1 MNIDIG
7 VDFGTNNVVIYSE
20 GKGIVLSEP
29 SLVAYNMKKK
39 KAVAIGNEA
48 AQMLGKAPPYIKIIR
63 PLENGSISDFKM
75 AEVLLKGLLTKIFG
89 NLFFKPTVAMCV
101 PSGITGI
108 ERSAFIST
116 ALAAGARQVIL
127 IEAPLASAIGC
138 GIDFK
143 VSRGNMIVDIGAGST
158 DIAVVSFGGVVD
170 SHSERT
176 GGYDMDEAIINYV
189 LKEKKVLIGQR
200 TAEAAKIKIGT
211 LLEDAATEET
221 EVKGVSTITD
231 LPASVKIT
239 NREISEAIA
248 PTAERITKAIHTLFE
263 KTPPELTGD
272 ILENGIILTGGTAL
286 TRGIDKFISVRL
298 GVKVRVMDDAINRV
312 AIGTGTCFKV
322 TDDLID
328 ASFEEAGI

>member
-1 MNIDIG
+1 
-7 VDFGTNNVVIYSE
+7 
-20 GKGIVLSEP
+20 
-29 SLVAYNMKKK
+29 
-39 KAVAIGNEA
+39 
-48 AQMLGKAPPYIKIIR
+48 
-63 PLENGSISDFKM
+63 
-75 AEVLLKGLLTKIFG
+75 
-89 NLFFKPTVAMCV
+89 
-101 PSGITGI
+101 
-108 ERSAFIST
+108 
-116 ALAAGARQVIL
+116 
-127 IEAPLASAIGC
+127 
-138 GIDFK
+138 
-143 VSRGNMIVDIGAGST
+143 
-158 DIAVVSFGGVVD
+158 
-170 SHSERT
+170 
-176 GGYDMDEAIINYV
+176 MDEAIIEYV

-211 LLEDAATEET
+211 LLEDADTEET